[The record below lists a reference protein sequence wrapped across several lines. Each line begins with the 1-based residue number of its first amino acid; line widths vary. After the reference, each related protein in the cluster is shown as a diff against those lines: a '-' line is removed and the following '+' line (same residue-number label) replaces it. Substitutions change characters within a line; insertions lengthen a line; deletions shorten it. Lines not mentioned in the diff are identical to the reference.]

1 MSAEVILITPPFT
14 QLNTPYP
21 ATAYLKGF
29 LNTKNIT
36 AFQADLGIEVILKVF
51 TKNGLNK
58 IFDTIQQQHPENADA
73 LSCLVLRNDYVATI
87 EPVILFLQNNE
98 PTLAHRIAAG
108 GFLPEGPRFQQY
120 DNLDWAF
127 GHMGVTEKAK
137 YMATMYLEDIADII
151 STFVD
156 PHFGFSRYA
165 ERLARSAN
173 SFDELYQQ
181 LLNPPTFF
189 DTILF
194 EIIHQ
199 HILQHH
205 PKILAISA
213 PFPGNVYAGFR
224 CAQFVKQHFPQ
235 IKTVLGGGFAN
246 TELRAVADARVFEF
260 FDFIILDD
268 GEAPI
273 EQLVNFVRNNITIEE
288 LKRTFTL
295 VNNKVVYINNSKCI
309 DYKQFETGTPD
320 YGDLLLDKYIAAI
333 EVINPMHSLWSNGR
347 WNKLTM
353 AHGCYW
359 GKCTFCDISLNY
371 IQAYEPLT
379 AAVICDRME
388 QIMAQTGE
396 SGFHFVDEAAPPSLM
411 RAVALEI

>member
-1 MSAEVILITPPFT
+1 MLHFRVMCM
-14 QLNTPYP
+14 Q
-21 ATAYLKGF
+21 
-29 LNTKNIT
+29 
-36 AFQADLGIEVILKVF
+36 D
-51 TKNGLNK
+51 
-58 IFDTIQQQHPENADA
+58 
-73 LSCLVLRNDYVATI
+73 
-87 EPVILFLQNNE
+87 
-98 PTLAHRIAAG
+98 
-108 GFLPEGPRFQQY
+108 
-120 DNLDWAF
+120 F

-173 SFDELYQQ
+173 SFDELYLQ
-181 LLNPPTFF
+181 LHNPPTFF

-199 HILQHH
+199 HILQHN

-246 TELRAVADARVFEF
+246 TELRAVADVRVFEF
-260 FDFIILDD
+260 FDFITLDD

-273 EQLVNFVRNNITIEE
+273 EQLVFFVRNKITIEE

-295 VNNKVVYINNSKCI
+295 VNNNVVYINNSNCV

-320 YGDLLLDKYIAAI
+320 YSDLLLDKYIAAI

-388 QIMAQTGE
+388 QIIAQTGE
-396 SGFHFVDEAAPPSLM
+396 TGFHFVDEAAPPSLM
-411 RAVALEI
+411 RAVALEIIKRKLVVSWWTNIRFEKSFTRDLCLLLKASGCIGVSVINSTTVG